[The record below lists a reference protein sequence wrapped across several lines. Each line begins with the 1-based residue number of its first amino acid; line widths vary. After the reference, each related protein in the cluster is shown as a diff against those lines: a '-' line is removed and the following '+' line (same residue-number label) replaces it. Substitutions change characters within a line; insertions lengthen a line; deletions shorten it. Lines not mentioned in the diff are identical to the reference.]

1 MHYGDLK
8 NWVIKVI
15 NSCETLEQLRTAD
28 KLRNLFENHQSHS
41 HLNFRDRINLF
52 EEVRTAYYIKDIML
66 MNEWEKKLSNS

>member
-15 NSCETLEQLRTAD
+15 NSCETLEQLRTAE
-28 KLRNLFENHQSHS
+28 KLRSLFENHQSHS
-41 HLNFRDRINLF
+41 HLNFRDRINLL

-66 MNEWEKKLSNS
+66 MGEWEKKLSNS